1 MSNGVM
7 LLSARL
13 IIEITTDADEAPAIL
28 RSPRNP
34 VKWLWYK
41 NYQLGGNMSEAASE
55 TDEDDDLTEAEAWEF
70 ATARSHE
77 ASKASYDLCKSIAQA
92 CLLING
98 GAATAVVALLAK
110 DRVDVAL
117 LTYIPWG
124 LVAYAFGV
132 GVSAFMLYS
141 VMMTA
146 DNWNFFWYHSS
157 YAFDAEQAEASEKL
171 ARSWQKW
178 MNNTFGFAIG
188 CFFIGSIVVAF
199 GMSRVAPTPSIWP
212 SVVLATPVA
221 PQAPTPIVAPEKSN
235 AH

>member
-1 MSNGVM
+1 MN
-7 LLSARL
+7 
-13 IIEITTDADEAPAIL
+13 EAP
-28 RSPRNP
+28 
-34 VKWLWYK
+34 
-41 NYQLGGNMSEAASE
+41 GE
-55 TDEDDDLTEAEAWEF
+55 TDEDDDLTEDEAWEF
-70 ATARSHE
+70 VTARSHE

-92 CLLING
+92 CLIING

-124 LVAYAFGV
+124 LATYALGVA
-132 GVSAFMLYS
+132 VSAFMLYC

-157 YAFDAEQAEASEKL
+157 FAYDADQAEASEKL
-171 ARSWQKW
+171 ARSWSKW

-188 CFFIGSIVVAF
+188 CFFVGSIVVAF

-212 SVVLATPVA
+212 TVVLAAPQQPAPLVA
-221 PQAPTPIVAPEKSN
+221 PDIKPK
-235 AH
+235 